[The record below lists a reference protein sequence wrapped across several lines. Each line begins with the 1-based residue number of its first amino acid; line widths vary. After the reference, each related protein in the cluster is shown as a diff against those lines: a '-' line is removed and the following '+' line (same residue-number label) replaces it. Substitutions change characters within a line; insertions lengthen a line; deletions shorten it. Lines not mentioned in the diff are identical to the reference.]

1 MPFTPWML
9 LTAESL
15 NTVINEAIDQRM
27 ALINLPGVTHSTY
40 DHIGST
46 STTITIKDAAG
57 NIEFIQGGAP
67 GIATTV
73 MGSDTNLRIDPHGYK
88 LYIGQVI
95 IADLITGKII
105 AMPEDLD
112 EASKQFW
119 AHLSKQCSAFL
130 AMAVYA
136 RSSENREELTK
147 AVLNKELDGMSH
159 AREITAKDK
168 EISNLK
174 AEISELKDKLSR
186 NRFTRME

>member
-1 MPFTPWML
+1 MPYTSGML

-27 ALINLPGVTHSTY
+27 ALINFPGITHLY
-40 DHIGST
+40 DHTGTT

-57 NIEFIQGGAP
+57 NIEFIQDGTP
-67 GIATTV
+67 GVATTV

-95 IADLITGKII
+95 VADLITGKII

-130 AMAVYA
+130 AMTIHA
-136 RSSENREELTK
+136 RSSEAREDLRKTRVNEELNRMT
-147 AVLNKELDGMSH
+147 H